1 MSRAISAGGV
11 GACFRVRTPACVAA
25 DCSSIR
31 ALSQSRTVSVTCA
44 VAPWASAGGPR
55 PVSPALVSPVFA
67 SPVSS
72 GARARDGA
80 RMDVSSSRGAQIRQ
94 PSSSSIWYGA
104 TSSTRPSWYSVS
116 GIRRSAAGWLH
127 QCLLILPAIQPP
139 PSGKKLSTASPTP
152 KRSAGRGG
160 CCGSL
165 RMNTSVSCHT

>member
-11 GACFRVRTPACVAA
+11 GACFRVRTPGGVAA

-31 ALSQSRTVSVTCA
+31 ALSKSRTVSVTCA

-55 PVSPALVSPVFA
+55 PVPPALVSPVSA
-67 SPVSS
+67 SLVSS
-72 GARARDGA
+72 AARARDGA

-139 PSGKKLSTASPTP
+139 PSGKKA
-152 KRSAGRGG
+152 RSSRRRRLRRSGARGVAAAAAA
-160 CCGSL
+160 CE
-165 RMNTSVSCHT
+165 